1 MTDKQLRA
9 YDKCAERLNQALKH
23 LNEINSIEDKETPKS
38 SINSEY
44 LQDARELVTAAIL
57 KLQNIKA

>member
-9 YDKCAERLNQALKH
+9 HEKCLERLNQALKH
-23 LNEINSIEDKETPKS
+23 LNDINSHEDKEVPES
-38 SINSEY
+38 SINSD
-44 LQDARELVTAAIL
+44 LLADARELVTAAIL

>member
-9 YDKCAERLNQALKH
+9 HEKCLERLNQALKH
-23 LNEINSIEDKETPKS
+23 LNDINSTEDKETPES
-38 SINSEY
+38 AINSD
-44 LQDARELVTAAIL
+44 LLADARDYVTNAIM